1 MGEKITEE
9 QVGNL
14 LAILRTDASVDAKV
28 HQINNVKSGIKQN
41 NVPEGCVPSLFEATR
56 STMNSAHAALVNA
69 GFSTLNHLLTRLSR
83 QEPKYIVKEA
93 ARTLPLVIEKMGDQK
108 EKYRQLAAQCL
119 TTFWK
124 HAPMDVE
131 RIVKN
136 AGLVGK
142 NSRMKEA
149 SMHWVVQVRAPRTS
163 QEIDS
168 IADQYSQMHEEN
180 GMPFKS
186 FVSTLMELLE
196 DADGMVR
203 DTARNTVIDLF
214 QCVSIGRVLKYS

>member
-9 QVGNL
+9 QVANL
-14 LAILRTDASVDAKV
+14 SAILRTDASVDTKV
-28 HQINNVKSGIKQN
+28 YQINNIKSGIKQN
-41 NVPEGCVPSLFEATR
+41 NVPEPYIPLLFEATR
-56 STMNSAHAALVNA
+56 TAMSTPHAALTNA

-83 QEPKYIVKEA
+83 QEPKHITKEA

-124 HAPMDVE
+124 NAPIDVE

-136 AGLVGK
+136 GGLVGK

-149 SMHWVVQVRAPRTS
+149 SMHWIVQVRFRSPKCR
-163 QEIDS
+163 I
-168 IADQYSQMHEEN
+168 
-180 GMPFKS
+180 K
-186 FVSTLMELLE
+186 V
-196 DADGMVR
+196 
-203 DTARNTVIDLF
+203 
-214 QCVSIGRVLKYS
+214 C

>member
-9 QVGNL
+9 QVANL
-14 LAILRTDASVDAKV
+14 LAVLRTDASVDAKV

-41 NVPEGCVPSLFEATR
+41 NIPDACVASLFEGTCAALT
-56 STMNSAHAALVNA
+56 SSHAALVNA
-69 GFSTLNHLLTRLSR
+69 SFSTLNHLLSRLSR
-83 QEPKYIVKEA
+83 QEPKQIVKHA
-93 ARTLPLVIEKMGDQK
+93 AKTLPLIIEKMGDQK

-124 HAPMDVE
+124 QTPLDVE

-149 SMHWVVQVRAPRTS
+149 CMHWIVQVSVAVEEWKRA
-163 QEIDS
+163 
-168 IADQYSQMHEEN
+168 
-180 GMPFKS
+180 
-186 FVSTLMELLE
+186 
-196 DADGMVR
+196 
-203 DTARNTVIDLF
+203 
-214 QCVSIGRVLKYS
+214 C

>member
-1 MGEKITEE
+1 MGERITEE
-9 QVGNL
+9 QAANL

-28 HQINNVKSGIKQN
+28 HQINVVKSAIKQN
-41 NVPEGCVPSLFEATR
+41 SVPDACIPPLFEAARISMT
-56 STMNSAHAALVNA
+56 SSHGALVNT
-69 GFSTLNHLLTRLSR
+69 GFSTLNHLLTRISR
-83 QEPKYIVKEA
+83 QESKHIVKEA
-93 ARTLPLVIEKMGDQK
+93 ARTLPLVMEKMGDQK

-124 HAPMDVE
+124 AASMDVE

-136 AGLVGK
+136 VGLVGK

-149 SMHWVVQVRAPRTS
+149 SMHWIVQVS
-163 QEIDS
+163 VHG
-168 IADQYSQMHEEN
+168 YSFQTGLTRHVQMHQEN

-186 FVSTLMELLE
+186 LVSTLMELLE

-203 DTARNTVIDLF
+203 DTARNSVIALF
-214 QCVSIGRVLKYS
+214 Q